1 MSEEHIQKIFKNAI
15 KNGDLRAVRDL
26 VTRYDTPV
34 DILLDKSNTPLSYAA
49 EKGHVKIVDYL
60 LQQGALIDHRNSKG
74 NTGLMI
80 ACFYGHAQMVK
91 LLLKRGAN
99 AEAVGSDGNTAVDW
113 AQAQSNTDI
122 VKILRN
128 FLKHGAA
135 SLDDDQSITDLKDV
149 DTWTKVSDT
158 EIEHIYYR
166 QNGCLRITDLF
177 NFADRER
184 TRYTQ
189 DIKTSSLISDTRN
202 FSDFEGLAGIKQA
215 FQELKAQGGTP
226 DTNAVGHFRT
236 VKRRKKPAPKSGSAK
251 T

>member
-1 MSEEHIQKIFKNAI
+1 MSEEHIQKILRKSI
-15 KNGDLRAVRDL
+15 DNGDLRAVRELIMRHDI
-26 VTRYDTPV
+26 PV
-34 DILLDKSNTPLSYAA
+34 DMLINKSNTLLSYTA
-49 EKGHVKIVDYL
+49 EKGNVKIADYL
-60 LQQGALIDHRNSKG
+60 IQQGAFIDHRNSKG

-80 ACFYGHAQMVK
+80 ACFYGHSQMVK

-113 AQAQSNTDI
+113 AQAQNNTDVAKI
-122 VKILRN
+122 VKN
-128 FLKHGAA
+128 FIKHGAA
-135 SLDDDQSITDLKDV
+135 SLEDDQNITDLKDV

-189 DIKTSSLISDTRN
+189 DIKTSSLVSDTRN